1 MTITVL
7 AGSWQF
13 FSITKQARAA
23 VLCAAAVLGLPA
35 QALTLLGLVVRV
47 ADGDTVTMLDQA
59 QQTYKVRLAGID
71 APEKKQ
77 AFGERSRQSLYD
89 MVHGKNVQLETHK
102 RDKYGRH
109 VGTLKVDN
117 ADVNLLQ
124 VQRGMAWHYTAYAR
138 EQTEQDQQSYSAAEG
153 QAREAKLGLW
163 ADGAAL
169 APWAWRQGER

>member
-1 MTITVL
+1 MTVSVPVRSL
-7 AGSWQF
+7 LW
-13 FSITKQARAA
+13 FSITKQVRAA

-35 QALTLLGLVVRV
+35 QALTLMGQVVRV
-47 ADGDTVTMLDQA
+47 ADGDTVTVMDQA

-117 ADVNLLQ
+117 TDVNLTQ

-138 EQTEQDQQSYSAAEG
+138 EQPEQDQRSYSAAERL
-153 QAREAKLGLW
+153 AREAMLGLW
-163 ADGAAL
+163 ADSSAL

>member
-1 MTITVL
+1 LTVSVPVRSL
-7 AGSWQF
+7 LW
-13 FSITKQARAA
+13 FSITKQVRAA

-35 QALTLLGLVVRV
+35 QALTLMGQVVRV
-47 ADGDTVTMLDQA
+47 ADGDTVTVLDQA

-77 AFGERSRQSLYD
+77 AFGQRSRQSLYD
-89 MVHGKNVQLETHK
+89 MVHGKNVKLETHK

-117 ADVNLLQ
+117 VDVNLTQ

-138 EQTEQDQQSYSAAEG
+138 EQAEQDQQSYSAAER

-163 ADGAAL
+163 ADNSAL

>member
-1 MTITVL
+1 MTVKL
-7 AGSWQF
+7 FARPLWCL
-13 FSITKQARAA
+13 SITHQARAA
-23 VLCAAAVLGLPA
+23 VLCAAALLGVPA
-35 QALTLLGLVVRV
+35 HALTLMGLVVRV
-47 ADGDTVTMLDQA
+47 ADGDTVTVLDQA

-77 AFGERSRQSLYD
+77 AFGERSRQSLHD
-89 MVHGKNVQLETHK
+89 LVHGKNVQLETHK

-117 ADVNLLQ
+117 TDVNLMQ

-138 EQTEQDQQSYSAAEG
+138 EQPEQDQQSYSAAER
-153 QAREAKLGLW
+153 QAREAMLGLW
-163 ADGAAL
+163 ADSSAL